1 MLWPGSPVP
10 GSGVCGG
17 CVPTIGGWGK
27 EMEWTSD
34 RKSGNSPPD
43 SLFSFWLEEWYRVR
57 LVVYDGFKAD
67 GHSGLSLVTGG

>member
-1 MLWPGSPVP
+1 
-10 GSGVCGG
+10 
-17 CVPTIGGWGK
+17 
-27 EMEWTSD
+27 MEWTSD

-43 SLFSFWLEEWYRVR
+43 SLFSFWLEEWCKVR